1 VLGVTLCLWGTND
14 VAGRL
19 ITAYVGA
26 DCAWSPATPAH
37 VPGPAPV
44 ESLRNALDQQMRQWQ
59 ILFPEADP
67 AAINADR
74 GPEVELGR
82 YMWPPRAGEAVAPT
96 ADYFP
101 ETK

>member
-1 VLGVTLCLWGTND
+1 MGTND

-19 ITAYVGA
+19 ITAYAGA
-26 DCAWSPATPAH
+26 DCAWSPATPVRSDA
-37 VPGPAPV
+37 PAAGEV
-44 ESLRNALDQQMRQWQ
+44 LRNTLDQQMRQWQ
-59 ILFPEADP
+59 ILFPDADP

-82 YMWPPRAGEAVAPT
+82 YVWPPRAGEAVAPT

-101 ETK
+101 EE